1 MPANLRRVDRVQ
13 PRRARASRLCS
24 FQSDRLVLPPPTTPL
39 NPPSLSQPVFA
50 MAVSHSVPVA
60 KGVVAPAHLP
70 AEGSAAFNNWHYIAL
85 VLLAPKLLQWTFPF
99 LAGSRTIYTVL
110 LVLLFLPVTIFYWWA
125 SSNYGARL
133 NDKVR
138 LPGKPIGDY
147 LEFKDEELRK
157 QYLGRKIPYQV
168 LHDAYFE
175 DKVAFKGASRSL
187 SGPPLAFQTGRR
199 LTELF
204 FARSLLLLP
213 SFAALISAA
222 PFVTGHRRAR
232 GSQATSSRSSSTGTT
247 LSRSTSHP
255 ISSSTSSLP
264 SSPRWPCTPRT
275 RTSARS
281 ASTTT
286 AVSSPF
292 PGSKP

>member
-1 MPANLRRVDRVQ
+1 
-13 PRRARASRLCS
+13 
-24 FQSDRLVLPPPTTPL
+24 
-39 NPPSLSQPVFA
+39 

-99 LAGSRTIYTVL
+99 LAGSRTIYMVL

-125 SSNYGARL
+125 SSNFGARL

-138 LPGKPIGDY
+138 LPGKPIGEY

-175 DKVAFKGASRSL
+175 DKVAFKGA
-187 SGPPLAFQTGRR
+187 FD
-199 LTELF
+199 
-204 FARSLLLLP
+204 
-213 SFAALISAA
+213 
-222 PFVTGHRRAR
+222 
-232 GSQATSSRSSSTGTT
+232 
-247 LSRSTSHP
+247 
-255 ISSSTSSLP
+255 
-264 SSPRWPCTPRT
+264 
-275 RTSARS
+275 
-281 ASTTT
+281 
-286 AVSSPF
+286 
-292 PGSKP
+292 